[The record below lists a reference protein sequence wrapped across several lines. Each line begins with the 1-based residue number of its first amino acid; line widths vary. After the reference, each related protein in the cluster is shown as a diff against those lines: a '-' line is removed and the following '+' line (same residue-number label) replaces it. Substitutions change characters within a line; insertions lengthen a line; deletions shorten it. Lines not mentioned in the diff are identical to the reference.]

1 MVALEPRLRPRLS
14 AALALLAALV
24 LVDEVIKEGYAFDPV
39 DLVNPQVTHEKL
51 FVVLLLASIL
61 LGLRKRKG

>member
-1 MVALEPRLRPRLS
+1 VVALEPRLRPRLS